1 MAEICNQKNESTWEL
16 ILKSVI
22 DKDKSTY
29 DKVILS
35 SRNYNLKPHNNDE
48 QENEQVEV
56 KEK

>member
-22 DKDKSTY
+22 DKDKNTK

-35 SRNYNLKPHNNDE
+35 SRNYNLKPHNDDE
-48 QENEQVEV
+48 RQHEH
-56 KEK
+56 